1 MESKISKIDA
11 WFDEVGRQLPI
22 TEFAHKTT
30 VIGDTL
36 VLTVITLLDVTTKG
50 GGSTEFDRGHGAT
63 LRS

>member
-1 MESKISKIDA
+1 LAFGAVAVS
-11 WFDEVGRQLPI
+11 
-22 TEFAHKTT
+22 TT